1 MTLEPFATPSGA
13 TCRIARALA
22 AMVVV
27 GIMSAPTVAAAT
39 IGTQNYPRL
48 FGTTEVRSAN
58 LSPFPKWTGLLERYF
73 DELDVPAG
81 DCADANF
88 NQCHL
93 KYWGRFLDNL
103 RDADPMVQLRRIHS
117 YMNEAPY
124 ITDPRNWNMPDYWA
138 TPKQFFD
145 RDGDC
150 EDYAI
155 AKFMSLRALGW
166 NNDQLRVVIVQDLNL
181 GIAHAILVAYH
192 EGKAWVLDNQIGQII
207 RADRILHYRPY
218 YSINEDGW
226 WLHRS

>member
-1 MTLEPFATPSGA
+1 MAGP
-13 TCRIARALA
+13 ALA
-22 AMVVV
+22 AAMLAGVAA
-27 GIMSAPTVAAAT
+27 GLPLPAAAASAPE
-39 IGTQNYPRL
+39 YPKL
-48 FGTTEVRSAN
+48 FGTTEIRSAN
-58 LSPFPKWTGLLERYF
+58 LALFPKWTGLLDRYF

-81 DCADANF
+81 DCADAKF

-93 KYWGRFLDNL
+93 KYWGRFVDNL
-103 RDADPMVQLRRIHS
+103 RDADPLVQLRRIHS

-155 AKFMSLRALGW
+155 AKFTSLRALGW
-166 NNDQLRVVIVQDLNL
+166 SNDQMRIVIVQDLNL
-181 GIAHAILVAYH
+181 GIAHAVLVVYH
-192 EGKAWVLDNQIGQII
+192 EGVAWVLDNQIEDII
-207 RADRILHYRPY
+207 RADYILHYRPY